1 MVLPRC
7 SSPHPNKYT
16 PNIKIT
22 ASIFKNQNYGARE
35 CEKQGRIKV
44 KITSVYSSLLWAP
57 VSTPTPPYS
66 KKEKERESRSGVMGE
81 LLLICEGD
89 ICCVQT
95 PDYLPKSI

>member
-7 SSPHPNKYT
+7 SSPPPNKYT
-16 PNIKIT
+16 PKIKIT

-44 KITSVYSSLLWAP
+44 KITSVYRVYSWPP

-66 KKEKERESRSGVMGE
+66 KKGEREGE
-81 LLLICEGD
+81 LFWCYG
-89 ICCVQT
+89 
-95 PDYLPKSI
+95 